1 MILQVSLDMDR
12 IPEDILAERLAT
24 AKAVGLVGVGKL
36 GTRLREL
43 AEKKGVK
50 TLLCD
55 PPRNLD
61 EATELGESFFN
72 LWGNGMGG
80 CELTGAGLETFLPL
94 DSLAVAD
101 VISIQVPLT
110 HEKPFPTAGM
120 ITAEFLSKCRPNTCI
135 ICFSSREVVAEDVR
149 NDSRIQY
156 FE

>member
-1 MILQVSLDMDR
+1 MDR
-12 IPEDILAERLAT
+12 TPEDILTEHLAA
-24 AKAVGLVGVGKL
+24 AKTIGLVGVGKL
-36 GTRLREL
+36 GTRLREF

-50 TLLCD
+50 TMLCD

-101 VISIQVPLT
+101 VVSIQVPLT
-110 HEKPFPTAGM
+110 VEKPFPTVGM
-120 ITAEFLSKCRPNTCI
+120 ITAEFLSKCRPDTCI
-135 ICFSSREVVAEDVR
+135 ICFSSREVIAENVR
-149 NDSRIQY
+149 DDSRIQY
-156 FE
+156 IE

>member
-1 MILQVSLDMDR
+1 MEKTA
-12 IPEDILAERLAT
+12 EDILAEKLAT
-24 AKAVGLVGVGKL
+24 AKTIGLVGVGQL

-110 HEKPFPTAGM
+110 VDKPFPTVGL
-120 ITAEFLSKCRPNTCI
+120 ITAEFLSKCRPDTCI

-149 NDSRIQY
+149 GDSRIQY
-156 FE
+156 IE

>member
-1 MILQVSLDMDR
+1 MEKTA
-12 IPEDILAERLAT
+12 EDILAEKLAT
-24 AKAVGLVGVGKL
+24 AKTIGLVGVGQL

-55 PPRNLD
+55 PPHNLD

-110 HEKPFPTAGM
+110 VEKPFPTAGM
-120 ITAEFLSKCRPNTCI
+120 ITTEFLSKCRPDTCI

>member
-1 MILQVSLDMDR
+1 MEKAA
-12 IPEDILAERLAT
+12 EDILAEKLAT
-24 AKAVGLVGVGKL
+24 AKTIGLVGVGQL

-110 HEKPFPTAGM
+110 QEKPFPTAGM

>member
-1 MILQVSLDMDR
+1 MEKTA
-12 IPEDILAERLAT
+12 EDILAERLAT

-61 EATELGESFFN
+61 EATELGESFFS

-80 CELTGAGLETFLPL
+80 CELTGEGLETFLPL
-94 DSLAVAD
+94 DSLAAAD
-101 VISIQVPLT
+101 VVSIQVPLT
-110 HEKPFPTAGM
+110 AEKPFPTAGM
-120 ITAEFLSKCRPNTCI
+120 ITTDFLSKCRQDTCI

-149 NDSRIQY
+149 GPHSFHRVKT
-156 FE
+156 

>member
-1 MILQVSLDMDR
+1 M
-12 IPEDILAERLAT
+12 EKTAEEILAERLAT

-101 VISIQVPLT
+101 VICIQVPLT
-110 HEKPFPTAGM
+110 VEKPFPTVGM
-120 ITAEFLSKCRPNTCI
+120 ITTDFLSKCRQDTCI

-149 NDSRIQY
+149 GDSRIQY
-156 FE
+156 IEVEA

>member
-1 MILQVSLDMDR
+1 MEKTA
-12 IPEDILAERLAT
+12 EDILAEKLAT
-24 AKAVGLVGVGKL
+24 AKTIGLVGVGQL

-43 AEKKGVK
+43 AEKNGVK

-94 DSLAVAD
+94 DSLAAAD

-110 HEKPFPTAGM
+110 VEKPFPTAGM
-120 ITAEFLSKCRPNTCI
+120 ITAEFLSKCRPDTYI
-135 ICFSSREVVAEDVR
+135 ICFSLREVVAEDVR

-156 FE
+156 IE

>member
-1 MILQVSLDMDR
+1 MEKTA
-12 IPEDILAERLAT
+12 EDILAEKLAT
-24 AKAVGLVGVGKL
+24 AKTIGLVGVGQL

-80 CELTGAGLETFLPL
+80 CELTGAGLETFLSL

-110 HEKPFPTAGM
+110 VEKPFPTVDM

>member
-1 MILQVSLDMDR
+1 MEKTA
-12 IPEDILAERLAT
+12 EDILAEKLAT
-24 AKAVGLVGVGKL
+24 AKTIGLVGVGKL

-94 DSLAVAD
+94 ASLAVAD

-120 ITAEFLSKCRPNTCI
+120 ITAEFLSKCRPDTCI
-135 ICFSSREVVAEDVR
+135 ICFSSREVVAENVR
-149 NDSRIQY
+149 DDSRIQY
-156 FE
+156 IE

>member
-1 MILQVSLDMDR
+1 MEKTA
-12 IPEDILAERLAT
+12 EDILAEKLAT
-24 AKAVGLVGVGKL
+24 AKTIGLVGVGQL

-110 HEKPFPTAGM
+110 HDKPFPTAGM
-120 ITAEFLSKCRPNTCI
+120 ITAEFLSKCRPNICI

-149 NDSRIQY
+149 GDSRIQY
-156 FE
+156 IE

>member
-1 MILQVSLDMDR
+1 MEKTA
-12 IPEDILAERLAT
+12 EDILAEKLAM
-24 AKAVGLVGVGKL
+24 AKTIGLVGVGQL

-135 ICFSSREVVAEDVR
+135 ICFSSREVITEDVR
-149 NDSRIQY
+149 GDSRIQY
-156 FE
+156 IE

>member
-1 MILQVSLDMDR
+1 MEKTA
-12 IPEDILAERLAT
+12 EDILAEKLAM
-24 AKAVGLVGVGKL
+24 AKTIGLVGVGQL

-135 ICFSSREVVAEDVR
+135 ICFSSREVVAKDIR
-149 NDSRIQY
+149 SDSRIQY
-156 FE
+156 IE

>member
-1 MILQVSLDMDR
+1 MEKTA
-12 IPEDILAERLAT
+12 EDILAEKLAT
-24 AKAVGLVGVGKL
+24 AKNIGLVGVGQL

-110 HEKPFPTAGM
+110 HEKPFPMVGM
-120 ITAEFLSKCRPNTCI
+120 ITAKFLSNCRPDTCI

-149 NDSRIQY
+149 GDSRIQY
-156 FE
+156 IE

>member
-1 MILQVSLDMDR
+1 MEKTA
-12 IPEDILAERLAT
+12 EDILAEKLAM
-24 AKAVGLVGVGKL
+24 AKTIGLVGVGQL
-36 GTRLREL
+36 GTQLREL

-61 EATELGESFFN
+61 EATELGESFFK

-94 DSLAVAD
+94 DSLATAD
-101 VISIQVPLT
+101 VICIQVPLT
-110 HEKPFPTAGM
+110 TEKPFSTVGM
-120 ITAEFLSKCRPNTCI
+120 ITAAFLSKCRSDACI

-149 NDSRIQY
+149 GDSRIHY
-156 FE
+156 IAG

>member
-1 MILQVSLDMDR
+1 MEKTA
-12 IPEDILAERLAT
+12 EDILAEHLTT

-36 GTRLREL
+36 GTQLREL

-94 DSLAVAD
+94 DSLAAAD
-101 VISIQVPLT
+101 VICIQVPLT
-110 HEKPFPTAGM
+110 DEKPFPTVGM
-120 ITAEFLSKCRPNTCI
+120 ITAAFLSKCRPDACI

-149 NDSRIQY
+149 GDSRIHY
-156 FE
+156 IAG

>member
-1 MILQVSLDMDR
+1 MEKTA
-12 IPEDILAERLAT
+12 EDILAEKLAT
-24 AKAVGLVGVGKL
+24 AKTIGLVGVGQL

-50 TLLCD
+50 ALLCD

-80 CELTGAGLETFLPL
+80 CELTGEGLETFLPL

-101 VISIQVPLT
+101 VICIQVPLT
-110 HEKPFPTAGM
+110 AEKPFPTVGM
-120 ITAEFLSKCRPNTCI
+120 ITAAFLSKCHSDACI

-149 NDSRIQY
+149 DDSRIHY
-156 FE
+156 IAG

>member
-36 GTRLREL
+36 GTQLREL

-61 EATELGESFFN
+61 EATELGESFFS

-80 CELTGAGLETFLPL
+80 CELTGEGLETFLPL

-101 VISIQVPLT
+101 VICIQVPLT

-120 ITAEFLSKCRPNTCI
+120 ITADFLSRCHPDTCI
-135 ICFSSREVVAEDVR
+135 ICFSSHEVIAEDVR
-149 NDSRIQY
+149 GDSRIH
-156 FE
+156 FIE

>member
-1 MILQVSLDMDR
+1 MEKTA
-12 IPEDILAERLAT
+12 EDILAEKLAT
-24 AKAVGLVGVGKL
+24 AKTIGLVGVGQL

-61 EATELGESFFN
+61 EATQLGESFFN
-72 LWGNGMGG
+72 LWGNGLGG
-80 CELTGAGLETFLPL
+80 CELTDAGLETFLPL

-110 HEKPFPTAGM
+110 VEKPFPTAGM
-120 ITAEFLSKCRPNTCI
+120 ITTEFLSKCRPDTCI

-149 NDSRIQY
+149 GDSRIQSI
-156 FE
+156 E

>member
-12 IPEDILAERLAT
+12 IPEDILAEHLTT
-24 AKAVGLVGVGKL
+24 AKAVGLIGVGKL

-61 EATELGESFFN
+61 EATEL
-72 LWGNGMGG
+72 
-80 CELTGAGLETFLPL
+80 ELTGAGLETFLPL

-101 VISIQVPLT
+101 VICIQVPLT
-110 HEKPFPTAGM
+110 AEKPFPTVGM
-120 ITAEFLSKCRPNTCI
+120 ITAAFLSKCRPDACI

-149 NDSRIQY
+149 DDSRIHY
-156 FE
+156 IAG

>member
-1 MILQVSLDMDR
+1 MEKTA
-12 IPEDILAERLAT
+12 EDILAEKLAT
-24 AKAVGLVGVGKL
+24 AKTSGLVGVGQL

-43 AEKKGVK
+43 AEKNGVK

-80 CELTGAGLETFLPL
+80 CELTGAGLETYLPL

-101 VISIQVPLT
+101 VISIQVP
-110 HEKPFPTAGM
+110 
-120 ITAEFLSKCRPNTCI
+120 
-135 ICFSSREVVAEDVR
+135 
-149 NDSRIQY
+149 
-156 FE
+156 

>member
-1 MILQVSLDMDR
+1 MEKTA
-12 IPEDILAERLAT
+12 EDILAEKLAT
-24 AKAVGLVGVGKL
+24 AKTIGLVGVGQL

-110 HEKPFPTAGM
+110 VEKPFPTAGM

-135 ICFSSREVVAEDVR
+135 ICFSLREVVAEDVR
-149 NDSRIQY
+149 GDSRIQY
-156 FE
+156 IE

>member
-1 MILQVSLDMDR
+1 MEKTA
-12 IPEDILAERLAT
+12 EDILAEKLAT
-24 AKAVGLVGVGKL
+24 AKTIGLVGVGQL
-36 GTRLREL
+36 GTQLREL

-110 HEKPFPTAGM
+110 HDKPFPTAGM
-120 ITAEFLSKCRPNTCI
+120 ITDEFLSNCRPDTCI

-149 NDSRIQY
+149 GDSRIQY
-156 FE
+156 IE

>member
-1 MILQVSLDMDR
+1 MEKTA
-12 IPEDILAERLAT
+12 EDILAEHLTT

-110 HEKPFPTAGM
+110 FEKPFPTAGM
-120 ITAEFLSKCRPNTCI
+120 ITAEFLSNCRPDTCI

>member
-1 MILQVSLDMDR
+1 MEKTA
-12 IPEDILAERLAT
+12 EDILAEKLAM
-24 AKAVGLVGVGKL
+24 AKTIGLVGVGQL

-94 DSLAVAD
+94 DSLVAAD
-101 VISIQVPLT
+101 VVSIQVPLT
-110 HEKPFPTAGM
+110 VEKPFPTAGM

-149 NDSRIQY
+149 GDSRIQY
-156 FE
+156 IE

>member
-1 MILQVSLDMDR
+1 MEKTA
-12 IPEDILAERLAT
+12 EDILAEKLAT
-24 AKAVGLVGVGKL
+24 AKTIGLVGVGQL

-110 HEKPFPTAGM
+110 HDKPFPTAGM

-135 ICFSSREVVAEDVR
+135 ICFSSREVIAEDVR
-149 NDSRIQY
+149 GDSRIQY
-156 FE
+156 IE

>member
-1 MILQVSLDMDR
+1 MEKTA
-12 IPEDILAERLAT
+12 EDILAEKLAM
-24 AKAVGLVGVGKL
+24 AKTIGLVGVGQL

-120 ITAEFLSKCRPNTCI
+120 ITPEFLSKCRPNTCI
-135 ICFSSREVVAEDVR
+135 ICFSSREVVAKDIR
-149 NDSRIQY
+149 SDSRIQY
-156 FE
+156 IE

>member
-1 MILQVSLDMDR
+1 MEKTA
-12 IPEDILAERLAT
+12 EDILAERLAT

-101 VISIQVPLT
+101 VICIQVPLT
-110 HEKPFPTAGM
+110 AEKPFPTVGM
-120 ITAEFLSKCRPNTCI
+120 ITAAFLSKCHSDACI
-135 ICFSSREVVAEDVR
+135 ICFSSREVVVEDVR
-149 NDSRIQY
+149 GDSRIHY
-156 FE
+156 IAG

>member
-1 MILQVSLDMDR
+1 MDYT
-12 IPEDILAERLAT
+12 PEDILAEKLPS
-24 AKAVGLVGVGKL
+24 AKTIGLVGVGKL

-120 ITAEFLSKCRPNTCI
+120 ITAEFLSNCRPDTCI

-149 NDSRIQY
+149 GDSRIQY
-156 FE
+156 IE

>member
-1 MILQVSLDMDR
+1 MEKTA
-12 IPEDILAERLAT
+12 EDILAERLAT

-101 VISIQVPLT
+101 VICIQVPLT
-110 HEKPFPTAGM
+110 AEKPFPTVGM
-120 ITAEFLSKCRPNTCI
+120 ITAAFLSKCHSDACI

-149 NDSRIQY
+149 GDSRIHY
-156 FE
+156 IAG

>member
-1 MILQVSLDMDR
+1 MEKTA
-12 IPEDILAERLAT
+12 EDILAERLAT

-43 AEKKGVK
+43 VEKKGVK

-61 EATELGESFFN
+61 EATELGESFFS

-80 CELTGAGLETFLPL
+80 CELTGEGLETFLPL
-94 DSLAVAD
+94 DSLAAAD
-101 VISIQVPLT
+101 VICIQVPLT
-110 HEKPFPTAGM
+110 DEKPFPTVGM
-120 ITAEFLSKCRPNTCI
+120 ITVDWLSKCRQDTCI

-149 NDSRIQY
+149 GDSRIQY
-156 FE
+156 IEVEA

>member
-1 MILQVSLDMDR
+1 MDKTA
-12 IPEDILAERLAT
+12 EEILAEHLTT

-80 CELTGAGLETFLPL
+80 CELTGAGLETFLSL

-110 HEKPFPTAGM
+110 VEKPFPTAGM
-120 ITAEFLSKCRPNTCI
+120 ITAEFLSKCRPDTCI

-149 NDSRIQY
+149 GDSRIH
-156 FE
+156 FIE